1 MTRDLN
7 TPTKRHSPEGIINI
21 NKLREADV
29 VIVQHK
35 TIAEVDKQLSVTDLT
50 YYRLRKKVGSVMM
63 DQAKHPN
70 KLEADKASLM
80 RYFGFGN

>member
-7 TPTKRHSPEGIINI
+7 TPTKRHSPEGIIN
-21 NKLREADV
+21 KLCEADV
-29 VIVQHK
+29 VVVQHK
-35 TIAEVDKQLSVTDLT
+35 NIAEVDKQLSATDLT

-70 KLEADKASLM
+70 KLEADKASLT